1 MKVNLVLLV
10 PIVYL
15 WANISIAYEE
25 TSYRIVATNQ
35 NYEIREYDDRLAVQ
49 TSQEN
54 GQNKAFRELFKYISG
69 SNTSSTKIE
78 MTIPVTQSIKI
89 DMTTPVTQKF
99 QDGKII
105 MRFFLPRKFQPETA
119 PQPLNEDLSIVVVK
133 GGKYAVMKYSG
144 RSTVKNFEKHSN
156 LLLEA
161 LSVNKITTLDDP
173 IKATFNGPLTPFFKT
188 QTALNATK
196 YCLKHTAPG

>member
-25 TSYRIVATNQ
+25 TSYRIVAANQ

-69 SNTSSTKIE
+69 SNTSST
-78 MTIPVTQSIKI
+78 
-89 DMTTPVTQKF
+89 
-99 QDGKII
+99 
-105 MRFFLPRKFQPETA
+105 
-119 PQPLNEDLSIVVVK
+119 
-133 GGKYAVMKYSG
+133 
-144 RSTVKNFEKHSN
+144 
-156 LLLEA
+156 
-161 LSVNKITTLDDP
+161 
-173 IKATFNGPLTPFFKT
+173 
-188 QTALNATK
+188 
-196 YCLKHTAPG
+196 

>member
-25 TSYRIVATNQ
+25 TYYRIVAANQ

-173 IKATFNGPLTPFFKT
+173 IKATFNGPLTPFFVRRNEVMIRIK
-188 QTALNATK
+188 
-196 YCLKHTAPG
+196 

>member
-25 TSYRIVATNQ
+25 TSYRIVATNK

-156 LLLEA
+156 LLLKA
-161 LSVNKITTLDDP
+161 LSVNEITTLDDP
-173 IKATFNGPLTPFFKT
+173 IKATFNGPLTPFFVRRNEVMIRIK
-188 QTALNATK
+188 
-196 YCLKHTAPG
+196 

>member
-25 TSYRIVATNQ
+25 TSYRIVATNK

-54 GQNKAFRELFKYISG
+54 GQNKAFRALFKYISG

-99 QDGKII
+99 QEGKII

-173 IKATFNGPLTPFFKT
+173 IKATFNGPLTPFFIRRNEVMIRIK
-188 QTALNATK
+188 
-196 YCLKHTAPG
+196 

>member
-1 MKVNLVLLV
+1 MKCNLVLLV
-10 PIVYL
+10 PIFYL

-25 TSYRIVATNQ
+25 TSYRIVAANQ

-89 DMTTPVTQKF
+89 DMTTPVTQNF

-173 IKATFNGPLTPFFKT
+173 IKATFNGPLTPFFLRRNEVMIRIK
-188 QTALNATK
+188 
-196 YCLKHTAPG
+196 

>member
-10 PIVYL
+10 PIFYL

-25 TSYRIVATNQ
+25 ISYRILAANQ

-49 TSQEN
+49 TSQKN
-54 GQNKAFRELFKYISG
+54 GQNGAFRKLFKYISG
-69 SNTSSTKIE
+69 SNTSSKKIE

-99 QDGKII
+99 QGGKII
-105 MRFFLPRKFQPETA
+105 MRFFLPRKFQLEMA

-144 RSTVKNFEKHSN
+144 RSTVKNFQKHSN

-161 LSVNKITTLDDP
+161 LSVNNITILDDP
-173 IKATFNGPLTPFFKT
+173 IKATFNGPLTPFFVRRNEVMIRIK
-188 QTALNATK
+188 
-196 YCLKHTAPG
+196 

>member
-1 MKVNLVLLV
+1 MRVNLVLLV

-25 TSYRIVATNQ
+25 TSYRIVATNK

-161 LSVNKITTLDDP
+161 LSVNKITTLDEP
-173 IKATFNGPLTPFFKT
+173 IKATFNGPLTPFFVRRNEVMIRIK
-188 QTALNATK
+188 
-196 YCLKHTAPG
+196 

>member
-1 MKVNLVLLV
+1 MKINLVLLV

-25 TSYRIVATNQ
+25 TSYRIVATNK

-173 IKATFNGPLTPFFKT
+173 IKATFNGPLTPFFVRRNEVMIRIK
-188 QTALNATK
+188 
-196 YCLKHTAPG
+196 

>member
-1 MKVNLVLLV
+1 MKINLVLLV

-25 TSYRIVATNQ
+25 TSYRIVAANQ

-119 PQPLNEDLSIVVVK
+119 PQPLNGDLSIVVAK

-173 IKATFNGPLTPFFKT
+173 IKATFNGPLTPFFLRRNEVMIRIK
-188 QTALNATK
+188 
-196 YCLKHTAPG
+196 

>member
-25 TSYRIVATNQ
+25 TSYRIVAANQ

-144 RSTVKNFEKHSN
+144 RSTVKNFEKHLT

-173 IKATFNGPLTPFFKT
+173 IKATFNGPLTPFFVRRNEVMIRIK
-188 QTALNATK
+188 
-196 YCLKHTAPG
+196 

>member
-1 MKVNLVLLV
+1 MKINLVLLV

-25 TSYRIVATNQ
+25 TSYRIVATKKI
-35 NYEIREYDDRLAVQ
+35 YEIREYDDRLAVQ

-173 IKATFNGPLTPFFKT
+173 IKATFNGPLTPFFVRRNEVMIRIK
-188 QTALNATK
+188 
-196 YCLKHTAPG
+196 

>member
-1 MKVNLVLLV
+1 MKVGLVFLLT
-10 PIVYL
+10 IFYF

-25 TSYRIVATNQ
+25 TSYRVITANQ
-35 NYEIREYDDRLAVQ
+35 IYEIREYDDRLAVQ
-49 TSQEN
+49 TSREN
-54 GQNKAFRELFKYISG
+54 GQNKAFRKLFKYISG
-69 SNTSSTKIE
+69 SNTSSKKIE

-173 IKATFNGPLTPFFKT
+173 IKATFNGPLTPFFVRRNEVMIRIK
-188 QTALNATK
+188 
-196 YCLKHTAPG
+196 

>member
-25 TSYRIVATNQ
+25 TSYRIVAANQ

-161 LSVNKITTLDDP
+161 LSVNKIVTLDDP
-173 IKATFNGPLTPFFKT
+173 IKATFNGPLTPFFVRRNEVMIRIK
-188 QTALNATK
+188 
-196 YCLKHTAPG
+196 

>member
-25 TSYRIVATNQ
+25 TSYRIVATKKI
-35 NYEIREYDDRLAVQ
+35 YEIREYDDRLAVQ

-119 PQPLNEDLSIVVVK
+119 PLPLNEDLSIVVVK

-173 IKATFNGPLTPFFKT
+173 IKATFNGPLTPFFFRRNEVMIRIK
-188 QTALNATK
+188 
-196 YCLKHTAPG
+196 